1 MRKRE
6 LPISLSTTAGFVLSV
21 IITQTHAHIVSVQ
34 KAETGAASVADALL
48 VALTMKKKF
57 ARFFQNLRMSV
68 TDATIFPS
76 AL

>member
-1 MRKRE
+1 M
-6 LPISLSTTAGFVLSV
+6 
-21 IITQTHAHIVSVQ
+21 SVQ